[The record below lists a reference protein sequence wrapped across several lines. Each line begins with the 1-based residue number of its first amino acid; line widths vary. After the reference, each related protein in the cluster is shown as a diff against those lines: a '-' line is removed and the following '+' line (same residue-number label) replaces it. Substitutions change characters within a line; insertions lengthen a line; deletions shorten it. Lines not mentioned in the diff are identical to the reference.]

1 MFRFKILA
9 ALLLLAIA
17 GSAQSLPLR
26 TVTAVPSN
34 LSETS
39 GLIVTA
45 PNRLWSHND
54 GGNAPEIYEF
64 DTTGT
69 LLRTISL
76 TGTTNVD
83 WEDMTQDAAGNFYI
97 GDFGNN
103 TNDRT
108 NLVIYKLPHPDSIP
122 GNAVTPT
129 AIHYTYPDQF
139 AFPPADS
146 LLNFDMEAMVAF
158 GDSLYLFSKNRTNP
172 WDGYCRLYRLPQ
184 DTGIYVAELIDSFY
198 TGPGPMT
205 NDWVAGAALSPGG
218 DHLVLVG
225 YPKCWIF
232 SCYQGADFFGGAQ
245 VLRTYSLR
253 QMEAA
258 AWRDS
263 THLYFTDE
271 LINGVFG
278 GNLYEANMATLVA
291 TPDAYLGADTLHL
304 GDTLQLSVPM
314 QPGATYLWSTGA
326 TTPTVL
332 LTQGGTYSIT
342 VTTANGCTA
351 SDTIQVALV
360 TATEPLFPGQL
371 GSAHPNPFTKSVR
384 LTIAGL
390 DQPTISVTDLLGRQ
404 WCSGALQFD
413 GSGYWVAELGEAWPA
428 GTYWLSLHMGGSIHN
443 ILLVKQ

>member
-1 MFRFKILA
+1 MPRFKILA
-9 ALLLLAIA
+9 ALLLSALA

-39 GLIVTA
+39 GLIITA

-122 GNAVTPT
+122 GNAVTPG

-158 GDSLYLFSKNRTNP
+158 GDSIYLFSKNRTNP

-184 DTGIYVAELIDSFY
+184 DTGTYVAELIDSFY
-198 TGPGPMT
+198 AGPGPMT

-218 DHLVLVG
+218 KTLVLVG

-232 SCYQGADFFGGAQ
+232 SCYQGADFFGGAH
-245 VLRTYSLR
+245 VVRTYSLR

-263 THLYFTDE
+263 THLYLTDE
-271 LINGVFG
+271 RINGVFG
-278 GNLYEANMATLVA
+278 GNLYEANMTMFV
-291 TPDAYLGADTLHL
+291 TPPTADLGPDTVFV
-304 GDTLQLSVPM
+304 GDTLFISPGAQA
-314 QPGATYLWSTGA
+314 GATYLWSTGA
-326 TTPTVL
+326 VTVSIPIV
-332 LTQGGTYSIT
+332 QSGTYSLT
-342 VTTANGCTA
+342 VTGANGCTVT
-351 SDTIQVALV
+351 DTIEV
-360 TATEPLFPGQL
+360 TLITSIEPGAAHIHV
-371 GSAHPNPFTKSVR
+371 SAHPNPFTSGTHLAITGASSAQV
-384 LTIAGL
+384 I
-390 DQPTISVTDLLGRQ
+390 ISDLLGRE
-404 WCSGALQFD
+404 WLATHLSGTGTD
-413 GSGYWVAELGEAWPA
+413 RMEMELGQNLLA
-428 GTYWLSLHMGGSIHN
+428 GPY
-443 ILLVKQ
+443 LVKVQTETETIHLRILKR